1 MTRRQFLTKNHRNSR
16 LICYCSLLV
25 CRLSG
30 GIFLESPFETKY
42 TGIAAVLEALFYFCQ
57 EHRDTRDRPRMVVCG
72 IYKVI
77 IDDIYCL
84 QCYSHRCQL
93 LQWREFVKGPCSIK
107 NSSALIDTGGEQR
120 AMLSA
125 QRTAFE
131 NVLSSFLESFSASSF
146 APSSLLSEFLDSWQI
161 NCPLLVKQKPGAS
174 PPGHLVPGQQ
184 FTHSES
190 VYILGLKLLIGLAH
204 LVKYAPPSSA
214 TPKA

>member
-1 MTRRQFLTKNHRNSR
+1 
-16 LICYCSLLV
+16 
-25 CRLSG
+25 
-30 GIFLESPFETKY
+30 
-42 TGIAAVLEALFYFCQ
+42 
-57 EHRDTRDRPRMVVCG
+57 MVVCG